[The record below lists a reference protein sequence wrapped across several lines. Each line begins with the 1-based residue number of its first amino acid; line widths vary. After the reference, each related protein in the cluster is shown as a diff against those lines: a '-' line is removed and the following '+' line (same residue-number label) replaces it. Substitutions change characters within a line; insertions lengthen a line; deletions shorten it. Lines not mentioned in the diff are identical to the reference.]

1 MLNWKELLNSNVL
14 AALLASGVVVVG
26 WNVSSRQS
34 VDEARRQFET
44 RYLVDSF
51 RVVYSVSNVR
61 CMHPS
66 ESEAL
71 TQAVVDLNIF
81 GTPAQVELAQRF
93 ATAMATGGT
102 ALADDLLRDLR
113 DELRR
118 ELAMDSLEGDDLL
131 LVRFGAP
138 RQCP

>member
-1 MLNWKELLNSNVL
+1 MMNWKELLNSNVL
-14 AALLASGVVVVG
+14 AALLASAVVVVG

-71 TQAVVDLNIF
+71 TQAVGDLNIF
-81 GTPAQVELAQRF
+81 GTPAQVDLARRF

-102 ALADDLLRDLR
+102 ALADDLLQDLR

>member
-1 MLNWKELLNSNVL
+1 MLNWVELLNSNVL
-14 AALLASGVVVVG
+14 AALLASAVVVVG

-61 CMHPS
+61 CMQPS

-71 TQAVVDLNIF
+71 TQAVGDLNVF
-81 GTPAQVELAQRF
+81 GTPAQVDMARRF
-93 ATAMATGGT
+93 AAAMANGGM
-102 ALADDLLRDLR
+102 ASADELLKDLR

-118 ELAMDSLEGDDLL
+118 ALAMDSLEGKDLL
-131 LVRFGAP
+131 LVRFGTS

>member
-1 MLNWKELLNSNVL
+1 MPNWNELLNSNVL
-14 AALLASGVVVVG
+14 AALLASAVVVAG
-26 WNVSSRQS
+26 WNVSSRRS

-44 RYLVDSF
+44 RYLVDAF

-71 TQAVVDLNIF
+71 TKAVGDLNIF
-81 GTPAQVELAQRF
+81 GTPIQVDLARQF
-93 ATAMATGGT
+93 ADAMASGGR
-102 ALADDLLRDLR
+102 ALADDLLEDLR

-131 LVRFGAP
+131 LVRFGIP
-138 RQCP
+138 RECS